1 MTRIIGATGALLRAF
16 GALPLLLMAATAPAQ
31 TVSNDGCGDGGNGP
45 ADIEKLAARYDA
57 ATDQFEVTLTTCGP
71 VDRAIKYRVRFDHFV
86 NQEEYPK
93 GSGTLVD
100 ATLSSGNPYCLAVS
114 DDQMMLHKSRK
125 TAGPGAITVSDRNI
139 LYTVKRSELSSSIS
153 PGHVVRIWA
162 ETQDKKRVDRAP
174 NTDAT
179 DSCAEPQYL
188 TEVLQQTVL
197 DRFAIVGTQAFD
209 ILRAPTRLFESAM
222 GNLVADALLAGTPG
236 AEVALTNSGGLRAD
250 LRCVPPASGEQ
261 PCEITWDE
269 LFKVL
274 PFGNNTVI
282 ETVTGAQL
290 EEALLNGL
298 TPSCNPMIATGRFP
312 QVAGLEVSYTCV
324 GMVPQINS
332 ISLRPDGMGGPAIPL
347 APGDSVRLVTNDFM
361 YFGGDGYLV
370 LTLGTDVVFTEISLL
385 ELAGAYISA
394 NSPVQPFVEG
404 RIVKMAP

>member
-1 MTRIIGATGALLRAF
+1 
-16 GALPLLLMAATAPAQ
+16 
-31 TVSNDGCGDGGNGP
+31 
-45 ADIEKLAARYDA
+45 
-57 ATDQFEVTLTTCGP
+57 
-71 VDRAIKYRVRFDHFV
+71 
-86 NQEEYPK
+86 
-93 GSGTLVD
+93 
-100 ATLSSGNPYCLAVS
+100 
-114 DDQMMLHKSRK
+114 
-125 TAGPGAITVSDRNI
+125 
-139 LYTVKRSELSSSIS
+139 
-153 PGHVVRIWA
+153 VVRIWA

-197 DRFAIVGTQAFD
+197 DPFAIAGTQAFD

-250 LRCVPPASGEQ
+250 LLCVPPASGEQ
-261 PCEITWDE
+261 PCEITWGE
-269 LFKVL
+269 LFGVL

-298 TPSCNPMIATGRFP
+298 SPSCNPMVATGRFP
-312 QVAGLEVSYTCV
+312 QVAGLEVSYICV
-324 GMVPQINS
+324 GTVPQIIS
-332 ISLRPDGMGGPAIPL
+332 INLRPGGMGGPAIPL
-347 APGDSVRLVTNDFM
+347 APGDSVRIVTNDFM
-361 YFGGDGYLV
+361 YSGGDGYLV
-370 LTLGTDVVFTEISLL
+370 LTLGTDVVFTEVSLL
-385 ELAGAYISA
+385 ELAGAYISV

>member
-16 GALPLLLMAATAPAQ
+16 GALPLLLMAAAAPAQ

-71 VDRAIKYRVRFDHFV
+71 VDRAIKYRVRFDHVV

-114 DDQMMLHKSRK
+114 DDQMMLHKSSK
-125 TAGPGAITVSDRNI
+125 TAGPGTITVSDRNI
-139 LYTVKRSELSSSIS
+139 IYTVKRSDLSSSIS

-197 DRFAIVGTQAFD
+197 DRLAIVGTQAFD

-250 LRCVPPASGEQ
+250 LRCEPPASGEQ
-261 PCEITWDE
+261 PCEITWGE
-269 LFKVL
+269 LFAVL